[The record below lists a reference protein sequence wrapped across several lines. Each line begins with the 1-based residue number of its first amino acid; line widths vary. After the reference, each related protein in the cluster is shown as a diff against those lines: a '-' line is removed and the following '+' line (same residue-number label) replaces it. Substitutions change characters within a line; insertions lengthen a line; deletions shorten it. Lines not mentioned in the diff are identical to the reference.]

1 MMKKC
6 NPRGF
11 RALGEELLSNSNR
24 LQDLRRANSAF
35 GVGNVLS
42 EVAAALAGAF
52 VVRGAV

>member
-1 MMKKC
+1 MKKC

-11 RALGEELLSNSNR
+11 SGLGEELLSNSNR